1 MTDDLDDGAPATVG
15 HNRPPEPTPIER
27 ASELVAA
34 ANTWLTTVE
43 EINDADRAGRAQT
56 FVNQLRANRD
66 DLDAALKAERKPH
79 DDAIGEIK
87 KRFTSPQSLTGIA
100 LQKLLALL
108 KPWLGKEKQRLAD
121 EQAARQVEA
130 EKTAAEAEALRKA
143 AATAAD
149 PVEAELRARDAAKAA
164 EQAARAA
171 ARKPQR
177 AQIKS
182 DLAPRAMGL
191 TTRWH
196 ARVVDEKAALKSY
209 AKNETVRLACLEVAT
224 RLATQLARSAKT
236 KDAAPPGFEFY
247 TTETPT

>member
-1 MTDDLDDGAPATVG
+1 MTDDLDDAPATVG

-27 ASELVAA
+27 ASALVAN
-34 ANTWLTTVE
+34 ANLWLTTVE
-43 EINDADRAGRAQT
+43 EINDGERAGRAQV
-56 FVNQLRANRD
+56 FVSQLRENRD

-87 KRFTSPQSLTGIA
+87 KRFAPPQSLTGIA
-100 LQKLLALL
+100 LQKLLGLL
-108 KPWLGKEKQRLAD
+108 KPWLDREQKRIAD

-130 EKTAAEAEALRKA
+130 EKTKAEAEALRKA

-149 PVEAELRARDAAKAA
+149 PVEAELRARDASKAA

-171 ARKPQR
+171 KRKPER
-177 AQIKS
+177 AQVKS

-196 ARVVDEKAALKSY
+196 ARVVDERLALKSY
-209 AKNETVRLACLEVAT
+209 AKNETVRLACVEFAT
-224 RLATQLARSAKT
+224 RLATHLARSAKT

>member
-1 MTDDLDDGAPATVG
+1 MTDDLDAPAVG

-27 ASELVAA
+27 ASELVAN
-34 ANTWLTTVE
+34 ANLWLTTVE

-56 FVNQLRANRD
+56 FVNQLRENRD
-66 DLDAALKAERKPH
+66 KLEAARKAERAPF
-79 DDAIGEIK
+79 DLAISAIQIK
-87 KRFTSPQSLTGIA
+87 YKQPDGLTGIA

-108 KPWLGKEKQRLAD
+108 KPWLDKEQKRIDD
-121 EQAARQVEA
+121 EQRARQVEA

-171 ARKPQR
+171 KRKPER
-177 AQIKS
+177 AQVKS

-196 ARVVDEKAALKSY
+196 ARVVDERLALKSY

-224 RLATQLARSAKT
+224 KLATQLARSAKT

-247 TTETPT
+247 TTESPT

>member
-1 MTDDLDDGAPATVG
+1 MTDDLDAPASVG
-15 HNRPPEPTPIER
+15 HNRPPGPTPIER
-27 ASELVAA
+27 ASELVAN
-34 ANTWLTTVE
+34 ANLWLTTVE

-56 FVNQLRANRD
+56 FVNQLRENRD

-87 KRFTSPQSLTGIA
+87 TRFATPQSLTGIA
-100 LQKLLALL
+100 LQKLLGLL
-108 KPWLGKEKQRLAD
+108 RPWLEKEKARIAYEHRARVIELERL
-121 EQAARQVEA
+121 RGNA
-130 EKTAAEAEALRKA
+130 EVLRKA
-143 AATAAD
+143 SATAAD
-149 PVEAELRARDAAKAA
+149 PVEAEQRARDAATAV

-171 ARKPQR
+171 KRKPER

-191 TTRWH
+191 TTRWY
-196 ARVVDEKAALKSY
+196 ARVVDERLALKSY
-209 AKNETVRLACLEVAT
+209 AKNETVRAACLEVAT